1 MPCDALGARG
11 AVYKVEFGHWVVSRR
26 RGRRVPRRTRAA
38 VTRTAC
44 ESGEEFLAP
53 AVHRPPL
60 LSPQKNKVKYREP
73 LRLHS
78 TRRRVRDSKKHIG
91 LAPRFS
97 SESNSASI
105 LQLSPV
111 SSGFLI
117 DQHSWLPT
125 PAVAARPRAPRNLL
139 GFRRD
144 RVHSLDNR
152 PCHNVSGRLRR
163 GSAILHM
170 LGGLALG
177 EAQQNLM
184 QICSVGVPA
193 RASEGPHHQSS

>member
-1 MPCDALGARG
+1 VRSEQQAAG
-11 AVYKVEFGHWVVSRR
+11 SRQQ
-26 RGRRVPRRTRAA
+26 AA
-38 VTRTAC
+38 GSRQQAAG
-44 ESGEEFLAP
+44 SRQQA
-53 AVHRPPL
+53 
-60 LSPQKNKVKYREP
+60 
-73 LRLHS
+73 
-78 TRRRVRDSKKHIG
+78 
-91 LAPRFS
+91 
-97 SESNSASI
+97 
-105 LQLSPV
+105 
-111 SSGFLI
+111 GFLT

-125 PAVAARPRAPRNLL
+125 PAVAVRPRAPRNLL

-152 PCHNVSGRLRR
+152 PCHNAPGLLRR

-170 LGGLALG
+170 LGGLTLG

>member
-1 MPCDALGARG
+1 MLASLERYPPARTT
-11 AVYKVEFGHWVVSRR
+11 AVAVPLVRR
-26 RGRRVPRRTRAA
+26 F
-38 VTRTAC
+38 
-44 ESGEEFLAP
+44 S
-53 AVHRPPL
+53 
-60 LSPQKNKVKYREP
+60 
-73 LRLHS
+73 
-78 TRRRVRDSKKHIG
+78 
-91 LAPRFS
+91 LAPRAAAGLRLIRPLGLRQTAQPRCELTPQPTLGSPHVFLLPKIQPAFFS
-97 SESNSASI
+97 I
-105 LQLSPV
+105 RLV
-111 SSGFLI
+111 SSRFLA

-144 RVHSLDNR
+144 RMRSLDNR
-152 PCHNVSGRLRR
+152 PCHNAPGLLRR

>member
-1 MPCDALGARG
+1 MHRATLAAVVAARYFTFRSSLFLYL
-11 AVYKVEFGHWVVSRR
+11 VQISSRR
-26 RGRRVPRRTRAA
+26 SSQSVF
-38 VTRTAC
+38 C
-44 ESGEEFLAP
+44 AP
-53 AVHRPPL
+53 YFIVVCNTLEVGGVKH
-60 LSPQKNKVKYREP
+60 NKV
-73 LRLHS
+73 
-78 TRRRVRDSKKHIG
+78 HIG
-91 LAPRFS
+91 LLTLFS
-97 SESNSASI
+97 SESNLPAFFSI
-105 LQLSPV
+105 RLV
-111 SSGFLI
+111 SSRFLA

-152 PCHNVSGRLRR
+152 PCHNAPGLLRR

-170 LGGLALG
+170 LGGLTLG